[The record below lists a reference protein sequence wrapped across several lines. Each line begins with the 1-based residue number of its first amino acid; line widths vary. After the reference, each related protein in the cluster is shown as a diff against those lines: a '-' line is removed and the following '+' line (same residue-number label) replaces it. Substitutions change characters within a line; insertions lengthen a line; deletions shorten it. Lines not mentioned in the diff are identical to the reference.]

1 MCGSSGIVDYWLKTL
16 SNLWLSIVHVKLI
29 IVGVNYC
36 WHFSGYLRW
45 LLRLNGS
52 KTDFLMEQMESETNL
67 LSVLQE
73 KLTITKNKPVYTVEG
88 LQTQGRQEVFM

>member
-1 MCGSSGIVDYWLKTL
+1 MLNRLSWEFIIVDT
-16 SNLWLSIVHVKLI
+16 
-29 IVGVNYC
+29 
-36 WHFSGYLRW
+36 FSGYLRW

-88 LQTQGRQEVFM
+88 LQTQGRQEVFI